1 MSDKRLNRTER
12 ERKWN
17 EGEKERAVAGEQKHI
32 SRDRLSNPRIFIRAV
47 YKGRHLLNHTARRE
61 ID

>member
-1 MSDKRLNRTER
+1 MSAERLNRTVR
-12 ERKWN
+12 EKNGMR
-17 EGEKERAVAGEQKHI
+17 EKERAVVGEQKHI

-47 YKGRHLLNHTARRE
+47 YKGRHLLNHTAHRE

>member
-1 MSDKRLNRTER
+1 MR
-12 ERKWN
+12 
-17 EGEKERAVAGEQKHI
+17 EKERAVVGEQKHI

-47 YKGRHLLNHTARRE
+47 YKGRHLLNHTAHRE

>member
-1 MSDKRLNRTER
+1 MSDERLNTTEK

-17 EGEKERAVAGEQKHI
+17 EEEKKRAVCEQKHI
-32 SRDRLSNPRIFIRAV
+32 SRDRLSNPRFFIRAV
-47 YKGRHLLNHTARRE
+47 YKDRHLLNHTAHRE